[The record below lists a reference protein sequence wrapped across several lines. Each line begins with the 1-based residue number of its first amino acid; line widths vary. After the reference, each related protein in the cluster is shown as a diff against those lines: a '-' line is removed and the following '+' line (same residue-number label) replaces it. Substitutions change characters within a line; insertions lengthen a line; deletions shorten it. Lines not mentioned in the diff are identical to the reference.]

1 MLKLTLAA
9 AVGLATTLS
18 ANVALAQASSC
29 APRDVIV
36 GRLAD
41 KYGETRKSMG
51 LNQNNGVVEVFA
63 SSETGTWTILV
74 TMPSGMS
81 CLMAAGQNWEG
92 SDKETEA
99 TALKKRGKDA

>member
-9 AVGLATTLS
+9 ALGLSTL
-18 ANVALAQASSC
+18 VAPTAYAQSSSC
-29 APRDVIV
+29 APRDIIV

-51 LNQNNGVVEVFA
+51 LNQSNGVVEVFA

-81 CLMAAGQNWEG
+81 CLMAAGQSWDG
-92 SDKETEA
+92 GDGETEA
-99 TALKKRGKDA
+99 TSLRKPGKDT

>member
-1 MLKLTLAA
+1 MLKLTMAA
-9 AVGLATTLS
+9 LLGLTTL
-18 ANVALAQASSC
+18 APTFAAAQASSC
-29 APRDVIV
+29 APRDIIV

-74 TMPSGMS
+74 TMPTGMS

-92 SDKETEA
+92 TEGTEA
-99 TALKKRGKDA
+99 TSLKKPGKDA

>member
-9 AVGLATTLS
+9 LLGLSTLGS
-18 ANVALAQASSC
+18 SIASAQASSC
-29 APRDVIV
+29 APRDIIV

-63 SSETGTWTILV
+63 SLETGTWTILV
-74 TMPSGMS
+74 TMPTGMS

-92 SDKETEA
+92 SDKTEA
-99 TALKKRGKDA
+99 TSLKKPGKDA

>member
-1 MLKLTLAA
+1 MLKFTLAA
-9 AVGLATTLS
+9 ALGLS
-18 ANVALAQASSC
+18 ALTAPTLAIAQSSSC
-29 APRDVIV
+29 APRDIIV

-74 TMPSGMS
+74 TMPTGMS
-81 CLMAAGQNWEG
+81 CLMAAGQDWQGN
-92 SDKETEA
+92 DKTD
-99 TALKKRGKDA
+99 TTSLKKPGKDA